1 MRKRFTKPARY
12 ITFHVFNLPR
22 GHSVDPGFQR
32 LLARYTEIFFVFF
45 ISGLLHHVMDVASGM
60 AWTESGA
67 TTFFVMMAAGVMLED
82 ATQWVFY
89 DLLMGGGVRGR
100 SWAKA
105 LGFLWV
111 ILFFSYATP
120 FWAYP
125 MLRRNTGEINNDILP
140 WSVVSY
146 LKAK

>member
-1 MRKRFTKPARY
+1 MFLK
-12 ITFHVFNLPR
+12 
-22 GHSVDPGFQR
+22 
-32 LLARYTEIFFVFF
+32 
-45 ISGLLHHVMDVASGM
+45 SGLLHHVMDVASGM

-67 TTFFVMMAAGVMLED
+67 ITFFVMMAAGVVMED

-111 ILFFSYATP
+111 ILVFSYATP

-125 MLRRNTGEINNDILP
+125 MLRRNPGEINNDILP
-140 WSVVSY
+140 WSVLAY
-146 LKAK
+146 LRRRSEMYSLKSRRA